1 MEVVLMIVITAPTG
15 QIGRQ
20 VVDNVLDSEEA
31 IRVIVR
37 DPSRLTPRVRERVEV
52 VQGSH
57 DDIEVVAKAFA
68 GADTVF
74 WLVPPNP
81 QAESVHGHVLSFV
94 KPLCDA
100 IRSQGVKRV
109 VGVSSLGRGLARNA
123 GQISAIFAM
132 DDLVESTGVHYRSL
146 CMPGF
151 MDNMLWQVEP
161 IKRQGTFFYPIAG
174 DLKLPTCATRD
185 IADVAAKLLLDRS
198 WSGQESVP
206 VLGPENLS
214 HNDMARILSE
224 VLKRP
229 IRFQPISGEDYKATL
244 LQHGMSD
251 AWAQGLIDMAAAVD
265 RGFYLDEPRTPQ
277 ASSPTG
283 FRQWCEEVLK
293 PAVLA

>member
-1 MEVVLMIVITAPTG
+1 MIVITAPTG

-20 VVDNVLDSEEA
+20 VVDNVLDSGEA
-31 IRVIVR
+31 IRVIAR
-37 DPSRLTPRVRERVEV
+37 DPSRLSPRVRERAEV

-57 DDIEVVAKAFA
+57 DDIEVVAKALE

-74 WLVPPNP
+74 WLVPPDP
-81 QAESVHGHVLSFV
+81 RAESVQSHVLNFV
-94 KPLCDA
+94 RPLCEA
-100 IRSQGVKRV
+100 INRQGVKRV
-109 VGVSSLGRGLARNA
+109 IGVSSLGRGIAKNA

-132 DDLVESTGVHYRSL
+132 DDLVESTGVDYRSL

-161 IKRQGTFFYPIAG
+161 IKRHGAFFYPISG
-174 DLKLPTCATRD
+174 DLRLPTCATRD
-185 IADVAAKLLLDRS
+185 IAAVAANLLLDRS
-198 WSGQESVP
+198 WSGQENVP

-214 HNDMARILSE
+214 HNDMAQILSE
-224 VLKRP
+224 VLERP
-229 IRFQPISGEDYKATL
+229 IRFQQISGEDYKATL
-244 LQHGMSD
+244 VQHGMSD

-265 RGFYLDEPRTPQ
+265 RGFYLAEPRTPQ
-277 ASSPTG
+277 SSTPTG